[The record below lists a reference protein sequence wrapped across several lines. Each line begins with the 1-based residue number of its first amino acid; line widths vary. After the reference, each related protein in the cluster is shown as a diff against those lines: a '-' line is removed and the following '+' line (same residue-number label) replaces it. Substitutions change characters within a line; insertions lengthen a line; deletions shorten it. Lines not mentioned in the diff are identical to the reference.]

1 VQHVRIALIALA
13 MVVALGGKAEAG
25 RGVIVIT
32 SGDDVFHIRDLPAAT
47 AAEIGYGKLGYH
59 YDYFGVFWL
68 DLWRSGGEFCVYR
81 GNTYVVLDDK
91 DLEALG
97 GASVPWKYHLPPGL
111 LAILALIAVGI
122 LSRVRRRVKTVFI
135 LAGVFAAI
143 AILFFAKGLDWE
155 FMIPGGIAIWL
166 ALAGYIT
173 LKRQAS
179 HEMEL
184 STTDVEPEPVTPS
197 GAHRAASGSHRAARP
212 SQPPPPVHVP
222 PVEAQ
227 PVVVTRAQT
236 QPASV
241 PMRADDSAEGPKL
254 LR

>member
-1 VQHVRIALIALA
+1 VRIALIALA
-13 MVVALGGKAEAG
+13 VVVALGGKAEAG

-81 GNTYVVLDDK
+81 GNTYVVLTDEDV
-91 DLEALG
+91 EALG

-135 LAGVFAAI
+135 LAGAFALI

-155 FMIPGGIAIWL
+155 FMIPGGVAIWL

-179 HEMEL
+179 HELEL
-184 STTDVEPEPVTPS
+184 STSDVEPEPAATPS
-197 GAHRAASGSHRAARP
+197 GQHRAARP

-222 PVEAQ
+222 PVDAAPSQ
-227 PVVVTRAQT
+227 PLVVQRAPT

-241 PMRADDSAEGPKL
+241 PMRADDNADGPKL